1 MQDRTN
7 AIKFKGHKVEINKK
21 NFNTRRMD
29 MKTQFE
35 KYPSPIKFES
45 SDNGECYVSIRYKV
59 DKAKDVFNNPNDI
72 EFQTL
77 KKCINEVTV
86 TTGDWERLTGQE
98 RDCME

>member
-1 MQDRTN
+1 MAIAFKAFERFVIATQVKISTPNDNFTENVVLLSDSNN
-7 AIKFKGHKVEINKK
+7 A
-21 NFNTRRMD
+21 
-29 MKTQFE
+29 
-35 KYPSPIKFES
+35 S
-45 SDNGECYVSIRYKV
+45 SL
-59 DKAKDVFNNPNDI
+59 AKDVFNNPNDI

>member
-1 MQDRTN
+1 MQANTHSEKHPTPIHCQRS
-7 AIKFKGHKVEINKK
+7 GHEVY
-21 NFNTRRMD
+21 T
-29 MKTQFE
+29 
-35 KYPSPIKFES
+35 
-45 SDNGECYVSIRYKV
+45 SIRYKV
-59 DKAKDVFNNPNDI
+59 GKAKDVFNNPNDI

>member
-1 MQDRTN
+1 
-7 AIKFKGHKVEINKK
+7 
-21 NFNTRRMD
+21 MD

-45 SDNGECYVSIRYKV
+45 SDNEWYVSIRYKV
-59 DKAKDVFNNPNDI
+59 DKAKDVFNNPNGI

-77 KKCINEVTV
+77 KQCINDELV